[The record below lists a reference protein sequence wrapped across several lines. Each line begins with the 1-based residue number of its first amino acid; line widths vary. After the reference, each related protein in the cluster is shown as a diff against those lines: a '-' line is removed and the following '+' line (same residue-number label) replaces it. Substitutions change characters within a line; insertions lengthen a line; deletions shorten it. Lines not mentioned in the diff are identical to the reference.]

1 MSFLTYCSKTWII
14 STGDEAHKEAAEMRF
29 LRRMLH
35 ILWTDNQTNNSIFN
49 RAGTERHLLKT
60 VRRRQAEF
68 LGHVMIKSKLE
79 NLVMTGKF
87 DGKKGAMQVD
97 REQAI
102 SLA

>member
-1 MSFLTYCSKTWII
+1 
-14 STGDEAHKEAAEMRF
+14 
-29 LRRMLH
+29 
-35 ILWTDNQTNNSIFN
+35 
-49 RAGTERHLLKT
+49 
-60 VRRRQAEF
+60 
-68 LGHVMIKSKLE
+68 MIKSKLE

>member
-1 MSFLTYCSKTWII
+1 MLYTYN
-14 STGDEAHKEAAEMRF
+14 
-29 LRRMLH
+29 LH
-35 ILWTDNQTNNSIFN
+35 HNFGRATTIEQFKPQLIFHNSNIDHETNND
-49 RAGTERHLLKT
+49 AGTERHLLKT
-60 VRRRQAEF
+60 IRRRQAEF
-68 LGHVMIKSKLE
+68 LEHVMIKSKLE